1 LAIKSRALR
10 APERRLKACVSLA
23 YPLVAP
29 SLADALETDRVEK
42 PIRTIARVII
52 FHYVVD
58 TLGDLNM
65 SKGLVLNVRVSGA
78 LSEFVAANVSQAGD
92 YENVSEYVRD
102 LIRRD
107 KERSEGEA
115 FERLKAELKQAFASP
130 ESSFKNVTAADV
142 ISRNAAAQR

>member
-1 LAIKSRALR
+1 
-10 APERRLKACVSLA
+10 
-23 YPLVAP
+23 
-29 SLADALETDRVEK
+29 
-42 PIRTIARVII
+42 
-52 FHYVVD
+52 
-58 TLGDLNM
+58 M

-78 LSEFVAANVSQAGD
+78 LSEFDAANVSQEGN

-130 ESSFKNVTAADV
+130 ESSFKTITASDV